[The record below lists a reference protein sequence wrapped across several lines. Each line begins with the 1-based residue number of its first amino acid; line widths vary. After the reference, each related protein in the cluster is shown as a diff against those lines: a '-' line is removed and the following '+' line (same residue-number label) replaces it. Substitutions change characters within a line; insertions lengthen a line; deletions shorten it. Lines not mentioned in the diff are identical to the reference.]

1 MELTLNQAADIA
13 IVSNYY
19 PPVAASAISYAI
31 SNFLPYASNFP
42 NSKARLTPGKGIA
55 EPLHLE
61 CFLTIRKSP
70 QDTRGTALLVVISFT
85 DQYPQ
90 QMPSAVLVPPPGGD
104 KIKHPYS
111 IMSED
116 GHIQLECLSFLRGVA
131 RPYPL
136 LDILLAISEQFEL
149 EYPIVGANFSPSG
162 PVSSEA
168 ASAHSASLNGIDSA
182 RQALMQEAAE
192 RVVIDVNEKARKY
205 LDTREQALLYL
216 HRLTESNLELQK
228 AKEILI
234 AHHDELMEYLPSV
247 GNVSSLI
254 RQMDGRQDTVE
265 EHASCLVPADPLQAR
280 ALELMAEI
288 HAADD
293 TLSLLEEGLKREL
306 LTCDEYV
313 KLVSDVGREQFVSR
327 HLYLKVSEKLWRK
340 SAGAA
345 SFTPVST
352 PPPATSGT
360 FAPQVPPRL
369 APTEALWLEFPST
382 DAEMIR
388 DVLASVDGDV
398 TVARQQLKM
407 MFP

>member
-1 MELTLNQAADIA
+1 MELTLNQAAEIA

-19 PPVAASAISYAI
+19 PPVAASAITYAI

-42 NSKARLTPGKGIA
+42 NSKARLTPGSDIS

-61 CFLTIRKSP
+61 CFLTIRKGP
-70 QDTRGTALLVVISFT
+70 QDTRGTPLLVVISFT

-90 QMPSAVLVPPPGGD
+90 RMPSAVLVPPPGGE
-104 KIKHPYS
+104 KIKEPYS
-111 IMSED
+111 IMSND
-116 GHIQLECLSFLRGVA
+116 GRIQLECLSFLRGVA

-136 LDILLAISEQFEL
+136 LDILLAISEQFEQ
-149 EYPIVGANFSPSG
+149 EYPLVGVNHSPSG
-162 PVSSEA
+162 PAMKEA
-168 ASAHSASLNGIDSA
+168 AIAPSTFLNGTDPA
-182 RQALMQEAAE
+182 RQSLLQEAAE
-192 RVVIDVNEKARKY
+192 RVVIDVNEKARRY

-216 HRLTESNLELQK
+216 HRLNESNLELQK
-228 AKEILI
+228 AKEILT
-234 AHHDELMEYLPSV
+234 AHHDELQEYLPSV

-254 RQMDGRQDTVE
+254 RQIDGRADTVE
-265 EHASCLVPADPLQAR
+265 EHANCLIPADPVQAR

-293 TLSLLEEGLKREL
+293 TLALLEEGLKREL

-313 KLVSDVGREQFVSR
+313 KIVSDVGREQFVSR
-327 HLYLKVSEKLWRK
+327 HLYLKVSEKLRK
-340 SAGAA
+340 TGVGGAA
-345 SFTPVST
+345 ASPISS
-352 PPPATSGT
+352 PPPVTSSCS
-360 FAPQVPPRL
+360 PPEVPHRL
-369 APTEALWLEFPST
+369 APIEALRMEFPST
-382 DAEMIR
+382 DEEMIR